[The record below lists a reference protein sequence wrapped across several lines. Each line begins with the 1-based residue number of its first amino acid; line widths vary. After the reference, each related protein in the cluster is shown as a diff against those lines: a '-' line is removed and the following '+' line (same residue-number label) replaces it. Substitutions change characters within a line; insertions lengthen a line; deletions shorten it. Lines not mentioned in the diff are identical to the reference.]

1 VMWLVVRR
9 VMLRAVLRQAIE
21 MGGQTTE
28 MRRARYITGVG
39 SKGRGGKEVRGFG
52 LAKFLADRY
61 ARQFTEA
68 IGVGLV
74 SLRGLH
80 RRAAACFAGVLA
92 GYALAIS
99 VISDAARTH
108 QIGLRSMAIML
119 PMLAITAAAG
129 SVSYDD
135 IALPQ
140 SMFGLP
146 DADRLERDLLP
157 PPDPR
162 VAREDVAREGVARE
176 GVAPDGVARE
186 DSGPL
191 SADPAAVPREAGR
204 FEGVRFRHAGA
215 GAAAV
220 DGNGQPPDV
229 LAGVDL
235 ELAAGTSTALVGVNG
250 AGKSTLVSLLAR
262 LRDPTG
268 GRITVDGTDV
278 RSMDPGKWQRMIA
291 LMPQDPV
298 RYPLSAYDNVAFGA
312 LAFADDRAGV
322 EECARLSGFL
332 EVVERLPHGWDSIL

>member
-129 SVSYDD
+129 SVSYND
-135 IALPQ
+135 ITLVQ

-146 DADRLERDLLP
+146 DADRLERDLVP
-157 PPDPR
+157 PS
-162 VAREDVAREGVARE
+162 ELGVA
-176 GVAPDGVARE
+176 GE
-186 DSGPL
+186 DRGPL
-191 SADPAAVPREAGR
+191 STSGCTQRSTILPAGAGELPRGAGREAVRLG
-204 FEGVRFRHAGA
+204 GVRFHYR
-215 GAAAV
+215 AAAP
-220 DGNGQPPDV
+220 GQPPAV
-229 LAGVDL
+229 LDGVDPP
-235 ELAAGTSTALVGVNG
+235 
-250 AGKSTLVSLLAR
+250 R
-262 LRDPTG
+262 R
-268 GRITVDGTDV
+268 R
-278 RSMDPGKWQRMIA
+278 
-291 LMPQDPV
+291 
-298 RYPLSAYDNVAFGA
+298 
-312 LAFADDRAGV
+312 
-322 EECARLSGFL
+322 
-332 EVVERLPHGWDSIL
+332 